1 MAKAPTASGAASSAS
16 LPVPLSGAALVF
28 AGLVLAAA
36 NFLVVLDTT
45 IANVSVSNIA
55 GALGVSPSQGTWVIT
70 SYAVAEAVVVPLTG
84 WLSSRFGAVKV
95 FVVGMIGFAIFSF
108 LCGLAPSLGLLVL
121 FRVLQGACGGP
132 LMPLSQTLL
141 LRVFPPKLAPAATGL
156 WAMTTLTAPILGPI
170 LGGTLCDNVGWASI
184 FWINVPIAGAC
195 SWFAWRLLRSQ
206 ETALTKV
213 KVDLVGLALLVVW
226 VGALQIMLDLGKEHD
241 WFASPMIVSL
251 GVVALIGFAAFLIW
265 EMTAQNPIVD
275 LRVFRHRGY
284 SASVVTL
291 SVAFGAFF
299 GINVLTPLWL
309 QQNMGYTATWAG
321 YVSAL
326 LGVTAVLVAPLAA
339 GLSAKVD
346 PRRLVF
352 LGLTWMGAITFMR
365 SLATSQM
372 GFFDIGHWLLLQGF
386 GMPFFFVPLTALA
399 LSSVKEE
406 ETASAAGLMNF
417 CRTLSGAFA
426 TSMVTTVWADNATRN
441 HSELSGLL
449 NGAQNTLDQ
458 MVSGGLSPDQARGNL
473 DQLVQGQSVMLATNQ
488 VFLAMAVLFILSAL
502 VVWLAPRPTRVADTS
517 AAH

>member
-1 MAKAPTASGAASSAS
+1 MAQASSPAA
-16 LPVPLSGAALVF
+16 PALSGPAMIF

-84 WLSSRFGAVKV
+84 WLSARFGAVKV
-95 FVVGMIGFAIFSF
+95 FVAGMVGFGFFSF
-108 LCGLAPSLGLLVL
+108 LCGLAPSLSLLVL

-141 LRVFPPKLAPAATGL
+141 LRVFPKKYAAAATGL
-156 WAMTTLTAPILGPI
+156 WAMTTLVAPILGPI
-170 LGGTLCDNVGWASI
+170 LGGTLCDNAGWAFI
-184 FWINVPIAGAC
+184 FWINVPVAAICG
-195 SWFAWRLLRSQ
+195 WFAWKLLRQ
-206 ETALTKV
+206 HETPLAHA
-213 KVDLVGLALLVVW
+213 KVDLVGLGLLVVW
-226 VGALQIMLDLGKEHD
+226 VGALQIMVDLGKEHE
-241 WFASPMIVSL
+241 WFASPLITGL
-251 GVVALIGFAAFLIW
+251 AIVALLGFLAFLIW
-265 EMTAQNPIVD
+265 ELTAADPIVD

-309 QQNMGYTATWAG
+309 QQNMGYTATDAG
-321 YVSAL
+321 YVTAL
-326 LGVTAVLVAPLAA
+326 LGVTAVLMAPFAA
-339 GLSAKVD
+339 GMSTKVD

-352 LGLTWMGAITFMR
+352 IGLVWMGAITFMR

-386 GMPFFFVPLTALA
+386 GMPLFFVPLTGLALA
-399 LSSVKEE
+399 CVDEK

-417 CRTLSGAFA
+417 CRTLSGAIA
-426 TSMVTTVWADNATRN
+426 TSVVTTVWADNASRN
-441 HSELSGLL
+441 HAALAGTL
-449 NGAQNTLDQ
+449 NDPQGVMDQ
-458 MVSGGLSPDQARGNL
+458 MGASGMSSEQALGNI

-488 VFLAMAVLFILSAL
+488 VFLAMAILFVASAL
-502 VVWLAPRPTRVADTS
+502 IIWLAPKPTRIVDTS
-517 AAH
+517 AVH